1 MEVTMA
7 NKVLIN
13 ESIVWDLIQKKQTV
27 DAMKS
32 WMVENEFILR
42 STGLLKSIR
51 RILYTDTKED

>member
-1 MEVTMA
+1 MA

>member
-1 MEVTMA
+1 MA

-13 ESIVWDLIQKKQTV
+13 ENIVWDLIQKKQTV

-32 WMVENEFILR
+32 WMLENEFILR
-42 STGLLKSIR
+42 NTGLLKSIR